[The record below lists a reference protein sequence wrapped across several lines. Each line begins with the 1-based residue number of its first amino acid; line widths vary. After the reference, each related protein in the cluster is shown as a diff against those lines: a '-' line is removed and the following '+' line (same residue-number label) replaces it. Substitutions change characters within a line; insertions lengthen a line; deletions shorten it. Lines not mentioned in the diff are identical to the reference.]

1 MSVTLIV
8 TLTPVVHHVACVTV
22 MGRPKLHTSV
32 KVIRLVNERVH

>member
-8 TLTPVVHHVACVTV
+8 TLTPVVHVACVTV